1 MILVY
6 NFFLTSL
13 CCLLF
18 PLIVLVILSR
28 SKYRGR
34 SLQRFGFGKPPWL
47 KPRAALSGTSHII
60 WIHALSV
67 GEVTSA
73 LPLVQAIQ
81 TTMPTIDII
90 FTTATRSGKKLA
102 ENIISPH
109 VQCIYYSPFD
119 LFFSVN
125 RYIRAINPHLFI
137 LVETDF
143 WPNWLW
149 LLHKKGVPSMLV
161 NGRISAR
168 SMGVYQRFSFFFKPV
183 FSCFSLLSMQTENDA
198 DNIRSLGVKSDRVV
212 SLGNLKFDMASTA
225 TSLPGPSRTELG
237 ITDDAIVW
245 VCGSTHP
252 REENILFAT
261 FAELRN
267 RHDIFLL
274 LAPRDIN
281 RADTLL
287 KLARQHGFS
296 ALCRTDIKSPP
307 AGNNKIVI
315 LDTIGELSTCYQ
327 FADLAF
333 VGGSLVRQGGHNP
346 IEPAA
351 HGVPVLFGPHME
363 DFSEISQDLITAGGA
378 KCITSDN
385 IKETT
390 EQILSDTTL
399 HRVMSTEA
407 IATVNQHRG
416 SVTRHMKQIQ
426 QLLAQKET
434 CH

>member
-1 MILVY
+1 
-6 NFFLTSL
+6 
-13 CCLLF
+13 
-18 PLIVLVILSR
+18 
-28 SKYRGR
+28 
-34 SLQRFGFGKPPWL
+34 
-47 KPRAALSGTSHII
+47 
-60 WIHALSV
+60 
-67 GEVTSA
+67 
-73 LPLVQAIQ
+73 
-81 TTMPTIDII
+81 
-90 FTTATRSGKKLA
+90 
-102 ENIISPH
+102 
-109 VQCIYYSPFD
+109 
-119 LFFSVN
+119 
-125 RYIRAINPHLFI
+125 
-137 LVETDF
+137 
-143 WPNWLW
+143 
-149 LLHKKGVPSMLV
+149 MLV

-212 SLGNLKFDMASTA
+212 SLGNLKFDMATTA
-225 TSLPGPSRTELG
+225 TSRPGPSRTELG

-252 REENILFAT
+252 GEENILFAT

-378 KCITSDN
+378 KYITSDN
-385 IKETT
+385 IRETT

-399 HRVMSTEA
+399 HRAMSTEA
-407 IATVNQHRG
+407 LATVNQHRG